1 PETLE
6 ADRLAVLGGHAPVRV
21 TARASTRCLLL
32 GGPPVGP
39 RLIEWNFVAS
49 SRERLDRARVA
60 WQERRFPV
68 IPTDDKEFI
77 PWPGDV
83 P

>member
-1 PETLE
+1 
-6 ADRLAVLGGHAPVRV
+6 VLGGSAPARI
-21 TARASTRCLLL
+21 TATAATRCLVL

-77 PWPGDV
+77 PWPGDH